1 MNMKELPKGRGLMR
15 KRWRI
20 AGIAAGV
27 VVVGALALG
36 FRILSVA
43 GVFADV
49 TPGFGGVCKTVTGV
63 TGAEDIAIDH
73 DSGLAFISATDRRLI
88 FAGKS
93 STRDG
98 IYVMHTGHPDQG
110 VTKLDGAPADFHPH
124 GISILRDKDGTL
136 TLMAVNHPLKGP
148 AEIAIFNVVQVFM
161 PDGTSKLML
170 RHVKSV
176 SNDLLFSPNDVVA
189 VGKDR
194 FYATNDHGSR
204 TPLGATLENYL
215 MLPRAYAVYYDGQSF
230 SVAAKGLRYANG
242 INVSPDLSHLY
253 IAETIGRDVKT
264 YLRDPITG
272 ALNQVDDFDI
282 PAGLDNID
290 VDDAGNLWIAGHP
303 KLFSFLT
310 YASDPTK
317 PSPSEIFRVAVFDG
331 IPHSAIPIFTST
343 GKEIGASSIGAAMGD
358 QLLIGSVFDP
368 KILSCTMEMTGAVRL
383 D

>member
-1 MNMKELPKGRGLMR
+1 MNMKELPKGRSLMR
-15 KRWRI
+15 WRGRI
-20 AGIAAGV
+20 AAIVGGV

-43 GVFADV
+43 GVFSDV
-49 TPGFGGVCKTVTGV
+49 TPGFGGVCKTVKGV
-63 TGAEDIAIDH
+63 IGAEDIAIDH

-88 FAGKS
+88 FDGKS
-93 STRDG
+93 STQDG
-98 IYVMHTGHPDQG
+98 IYVMKAGYPEQG
-110 VTKLDGAPADFHPH
+110 LTKLDGAPADFHPH
-124 GISILRDKDGTL
+124 GISILRDRDGTL

-148 AEIAIFNVVQVFM
+148 AEIVIFNVVQVFM

-170 RHVKSV
+170 RHVKTV
-176 SNDLLFSPNDVVA
+176 SSDLLFSPNDVVA

-204 TPLGATLENYL
+204 TELGSTLENYL
-215 MLPRAYAVYYDGQSF
+215 MLPRAYAVYYDGANF
-230 SVAAKGLRYANG
+230 SVAATSLRYANG

-272 ALNQVDDFDI
+272 ALNKVDSFDI

-290 VDDAGNLWIAGHP
+290 VDDAGNLWIAAHP
-303 KLFSFLT
+303 KLFAFLN
-310 YASDPTK
+310 YMKDPTK
-317 PSPSEIFRVAVFDG
+317 PSPSEVFRVAVFDG
-331 IPHSAIPIFTST
+331 IPHSSVPIFTST
-343 GKEIGASSIGAAMGD
+343 GKEIGASSVGAVMGD

-368 KILSCTMEMTGAVRL
+368 KILDCTMEMSGPVRL